1 VTQGVDLKFVDSVI
15 ERIGRSPELV
25 IAILQAI
32 QTHYR
37 YLPPEALEYLCDNTD
52 ITPAQVTGVS
62 TFYTQFRHKPVGKH
76 MIGVCHGTACHVKGA
91 QNIHDALDRRLGLTD
106 GQDTDADKLFTVQKV
121 ACLGCCTLA
130 PAVQIDHLTY
140 GHLTPDTVGKML
152 RDFLAT
158 GDKRPAEIGSGTGI
172 DVAADM
178 TEVRIGLGS
187 CCVAG
192 GSEKIY
198 HAMVDAV
205 DRTNA
210 QAIIK
215 PVGCIGMCHQ
225 TPLVELV
232 DPDSTSHLYAKVK
245 PQDAEA
251 ILRRHIKPAG
261 LLRRLSA
268 TLSQTIDSLLTDQA
282 WSLASRR
289 SIDPRDKP
297 VSDFLSRQKHL
308 ATECCGYVNPV
319 DIDEYIAHGGFD
331 AMKRILA
338 ESDPAATIEKIC
350 ASGLRGRGGAG
361 FPTGRKW
368 QEVAGCDSETKYIV
382 CNGDEGDPGAFM
394 DRMILESY
402 PYRVIEGMVIASRT
416 VGAHQGYLYIRAEYP
431 LAVRRV
437 RQAIEVCMARGLLGE
452 NILDSGHGLTL
463 KIMEG
468 AGAFVCGEETAL
480 LASIEGRRGMPTLRP
495 PFPAHRGLWAKPTLV
510 NNTETFA
517 VVPWIIRNGPEAFA
531 EMGTETSRG
540 TKVFSLA
547 GKIARGGLIEV
558 PMGITIGQIV
568 EEIGGGIAGGKAF
581 KAVQVGGPS
590 GGCVPA
596 ELGETTVDYEA
607 LTSVGAMMGSGGLV
621 VLDESDCM
629 VDITR
634 YFLEFTQDQSC
645 GQCTPCRIGTRRM
658 LDILTNLCEGR
669 GRPGDLER
677 LEELAKSVKRSSL
690 CGLGKT
696 APNPVL
702 STLKYFREEY
712 EAHLEGRCPSG
723 RCKALITYSIT
734 DDCIGCTLCS
744 QHCPV
749 DAIEMTP
756 YQKHRID
763 PEKCTRCDTCKTN
776 CPQNAIRI
784 D

>member
-1 VTQGVDLKFVDSVI
+1 MIEDVDLKFVGEAIGS
-15 ERIGRSPELV
+15 IGRGPESV

-91 QNIHDALDRRLGLTD
+91 QNIHDALDRHLGLT
-106 GQDTDADKLFTVQKV
+106 GGEDTDADELFTVQKV

-140 GHLTPDTVGKML
+140 GHLTPETIGKML
-152 RDFLAT
+152 RDFLAE
-158 GDKRPAEIGSGTGI
+158 GDKHPGELGSGIGI
-172 DVAADM
+172 DVADDM
-178 TEVRIGLGS
+178 AEVRIGLGS
-187 CCVAG
+187 CCVAS

-198 HAMVDAV
+198 RAMVDAV
-205 DRTNA
+205 DRTGA
-210 QAIIK
+210 RAVIK
-215 PVGCIGMCHQ
+215 PVGCIGMCHR
-225 TPLVELV
+225 TPMLELV
-232 DPDSTSHLYAKVK
+232 TPDRTSHLYAKVD

-251 ILRRHIKPAG
+251 IIRRHIRSAG
-261 LLRRLSA
+261 LLGRFTSTLRR
-268 TLSQTIDSLLTDQA
+268 TVDSLLTDQT
-282 WSLASRR
+282 WGITERLA
-289 SIDPRDKP
+289 IDARDKP
-297 VSDFLSRQKHL
+297 VSDFLSRQKHV

-319 DIDEYIAHGGFD
+319 DIEEYIAHGGFE

-338 ESDPAATIEKIC
+338 ESEPESTIETIL

-368 QEVAGCDSETKYIV
+368 REVAGTDSETKYIV

-416 VGAHQGYLYIRAEYP
+416 VGAHEGYLYIRAEYP

-437 RQAIEVCMARGLLGE
+437 RQAIDVCMERGLLGE
-452 NILDSGHGLTL
+452 NILDSGHSLTL

-480 LASIEGRRGMPTLRP
+480 LASIEGRRGMPALRP
-495 PFPAHRGLWAKPTLV
+495 PFPAHCGLWGKPTLV

-531 EMGTETSRG
+531 EMGTETSKG

-558 PMGITIGQIV
+558 PMGITIGEIV
-568 EEIGGGIAGGKAF
+568 EEIGGGIAEGKAF
-581 KAVQVGGPS
+581 KAVQIGGPS

-596 ELGETTVDYEA
+596 RLSDTTVDFEA

-658 LDILTNLCEGR
+658 LDILTRLCTGEGR
-669 GRPGDLER
+669 TGDLER
-677 LEELAKSVKRSSL
+677 LEELARSVKQSSL

-702 STLKYFREEY
+702 STLNYFREEY
-712 EAHLEGRCPSG
+712 EAHLEGRCPAG
-723 RCKALITYSIT
+723 RCKAMITYSIT
-734 DDCIGCTLCS
+734 DDCIGCTLCA
-744 QHCPV
+744 QHCPA
-749 DAIEMTP
+749 DAIAMNP
-756 YQKHRID
+756 YQKHEID
-763 PEKCTRCDTCKTN
+763 PEKCTRCNTCKAI
-776 CPQNAIRI
+776 CPQDAVRI